1 MNLEN
6 IIKDASTLL
15 RNNNIISH
23 ELDAQ
28 IILSDIMGVKREY
41 LFMNNEINISL
52 NIKKKYKAAI
62 KRRIKNE
69 PVAYIIGK
77 KEFWSKDFIVNKG
90 TLIPRPETEILVYK
104 VVKYFKNK
112 RINILDIGTGT
123 GCILLSILKNLKF
136 LTTIFFY

>member
-52 NIKKKYKAAI
+52 NIKKK
-62 KRRIKNE
+62 
-69 PVAYIIGK
+69 
-77 KEFWSKDFIVNKG
+77 
-90 TLIPRPETEILVYK
+90 
-104 VVKYFKNK
+104 
-112 RINILDIGTGT
+112 
-123 GCILLSILKNLKF
+123 
-136 LTTIFFY
+136 